1 MDIAYSIN
9 DIPIR
14 LTRERWFHIIENHD
28 DLAGYYDDVLNAIED
43 PDLIIQGYGGAL
55 VAMKGMGKKRYLG
68 VIYKEFVSRK
78 DGFIISAYFTSK
90 IDRRKILWPEKH

>member
-55 VAMKGMGKKRYLG
+55 VAMKGMGRKRYLG
-68 VIYKEFVSRK
+68 AIYKEFVSRK
-78 DGFIISAYFTSK
+78 DGFIISAYYF
-90 IDRRKILWPEKH
+90 ILTPRD